1 MALQSCRNPAFRASA
16 DIVALAERKAPQV
29 TVDDEQVT
37 DRLVRLVAIVLFLK
51 AAGLVLLAVS
61 AAVRPVPGRV
71 VVVTAVLAAA
81 MIVAALGL
89 LRSLRWAWP
98 LAFLTLVADTVIIG
112 GILRLLIDVGL
123 ALVLFQPRVRKRFG
137 FR

>member
-1 MALQSCRNPAFRASA
+1 M
-16 DIVALAERKAPQV
+16 

-51 AAGLVLLAVS
+51 AAGLVVLAVS

-71 VVVTAVLAAA
+71 VVVTVA
-81 MIVAALGL
+81 MGVAMVVAALGL
-89 LRSLRWAWP
+89 LRSRRWAWP
-98 LAFLTLVADTVIIG
+98 LAFVTLVADTVIIG

-123 ALVLFQPRVRKRFG
+123 ALVLFQPRVRARFG
-137 FR
+137 MR

>member
-1 MALQSCRNPAFRASA
+1 M
-16 DIVALAERKAPQV
+16 

-51 AAGLVLLAVS
+51 AAGLLVLAVS

-71 VVVTAVLAAA
+71 LVVTVVLAAA
-81 MIVAALGL
+81 MAVAALGL

-98 LAFLTLVADTVIIG
+98 LAFVTLVADAVIIG
-112 GILRLLIDVGL
+112 GILRLLIDVGV
-123 ALVLFQPRVRKRFG
+123 ALVLFQPRVRARFG
-137 FR
+137 MR